1 MMEEIETSAQNSPN
15 QKTVIVQGYS
25 MWYSYWNP
33 ENSVQNF
40 IVDLEKALPVMNKLA
55 DITCYIWMP
64 QPPLNLNK
72 QVKWLTQMLDS
83 QMSEI
88 NEVARK
94 RLHTDIVYWEGSR
107 NNAAADDDDYY
118 DFAHP
123 GYRILLQDWYDL
135 YEAFGCSQG

>member
-1 MMEEIETSAQNSPN
+1 MNANATPDYYADESIRLTLRKNITKTLNEEAVCMMEEIETSAQNSPN

-64 QPPLNLNK
+64 QRCGQHEDVLCSTFEPK
-72 QVKWLTQMLDS
+72 QAS
-83 QMSEI
+83 
-88 NEVARK
+88 
-94 RLHTDIVYWEGSR
+94 
-107 NNAAADDDDYY
+107 
-118 DFAHP
+118 
-123 GYRILLQDWYDL
+123 
-135 YEAFGCSQG
+135 